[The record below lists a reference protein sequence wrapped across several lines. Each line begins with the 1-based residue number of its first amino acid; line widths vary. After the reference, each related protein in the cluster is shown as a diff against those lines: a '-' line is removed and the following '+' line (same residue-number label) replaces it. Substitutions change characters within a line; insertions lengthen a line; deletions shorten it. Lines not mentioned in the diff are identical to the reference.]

1 MRTMFKRT
9 LLARC
14 KGDWCVRALLSQFLV
29 NHRKYMKKN
38 KTSGESF
45 IENLPAF
52 SEIDAQYRREQGE
65 NGSAADVNEDDDED
79 VDEDEAAADVGFRGV
94 EGAIPYSDDD
104 DDDDQ
109 EEPRPEEAEDDEDA

>member
-65 NGSAADVNEDDDED
+65 NGSAADV
-79 VDEDEAAADVGFRGV
+79 GFRGV